1 MAKIIHFPDKN
12 NDQIAILEHI
22 LYEAKMGKIKNF
34 AFAAELQG
42 EDEGII
48 ATAYHNAD
56 VGTKQL
62 LISHMQIDVIAA
74 VVEVNF
80 FDE

>member
-1 MAKIIHFPDKN
+1 MAKIVHFPNKN
-12 NDQIAILEHI
+12 QNMVEQLEFILKQ
-22 LYEAKMGKIKNF
+22 AKEGKLKNY

-42 EDEGII
+42 EEDGLI
-48 ATAYHNAD
+48 ATSYCNAD

-62 LISHMQIDVIAA
+62 LMSHIQIDIIAA

-80 FDE
+80 FEE